1 MALPK
6 IVWNSGD
13 EALGGESCIDE
24 IFRHFGPL
32 ANPNENARPG
42 DGRQRDKRNDAQ
54 STTARHSESI
64 PFCLLIF
71 ISHDLDLFG
80 ATFKIHMGKSTYG
93 RHYAC
98 MPQLVQRFQTTDDVY
113 TDNLLRP

>member
-1 MALPK
+1 VALPK

-13 EALGGESCIDE
+13 EALGSESCIDE
-24 IFRHFGPL
+24 IFRHFGLL
-32 ANPNENARPG
+32 AKPNENARPG
-42 DGRQRDKRNDAQ
+42 DGSHRAKRNDVQ

-71 ISHDLDLFG
+71 ISHNLDLFG
-80 ATFKIHMGKSTYG
+80 VTFKIHMGKSTCD

-98 MPQLVQRFQTTDDVY
+98 MPQFVQRF
-113 TDNLLRP
+113 